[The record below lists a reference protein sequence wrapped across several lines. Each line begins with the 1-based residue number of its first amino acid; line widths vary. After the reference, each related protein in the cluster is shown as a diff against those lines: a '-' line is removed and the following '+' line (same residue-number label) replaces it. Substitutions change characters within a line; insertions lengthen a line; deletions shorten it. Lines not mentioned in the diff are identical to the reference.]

1 MHVNAL
7 RRPLIAAGP
16 PAILA
21 PPASCCLSLNLRQN
35 QRRQARAPVS
45 TFVGSAA
52 GKLLTRSRLS
62 PDPRYCQGSYEFLM
76 KEAEMLLVSKRPKW
90 IPKPVVDEKTG
101 RKQYH
106 ISTVGDG
113 IMSTLNYE
121 KSKVDI
127 ISSPAPFKISGKRG
141 PEHRW
146 LPEDLIRE
154 LAAAGMGSKAIVTKL
169 KKEDGTIISY
179 KTIQ

>member
-1 MHVNAL
+1 MFFCHAC
-7 RRPLIAAGP
+7 
-16 PAILA
+16 LA
-21 PPASCCLSLNLRQN
+21 DKPVIEASS
-35 QRRQARAPVS
+35 
-45 TFVGSAA
+45 
-52 GKLLTRSRLS
+52 
-62 PDPRYCQGSYEFLM
+62 DPRYCQACCEIL
-76 KEAEMLLVSKRPKW
+76 KNEASLLDPRKRPAW
-90 IPKPVVDEKTG
+90 IHRISELNKTAQKAN
-101 RKQYH
+101 RVSWH
-106 ISTVGDG
+106 SDG

-141 PEHRW
+141 PKHRW